1 MTLKP
6 KTYPILVQAVEVGV
20 AYGYHRAYKHA
31 DEPTEA
37 QIKDAVIEGV
47 LNEICDW
54 FEIADV
60 IDGQD
65 MQEQEEEECFCDRN
79 GIGVRGVSCGD
90 CPTRD
95 YGTRRPR

>member
-6 KTYPILVQAVEVGV
+6 KTYPILVQAVEEGV

-31 DEPTEA
+31 DGPTEA
-37 QIKDAVIEGV
+37 QVKDAVIEAV
-47 LNEICDW
+47 LNEICEW

-60 IDGQD
+60 TDGLD
-65 MQEQEEEECFCDRN
+65 MQEQEECFCDRN
-79 GIGVRGVSCGD
+79 EIGVRDVSCGD

-95 YGTRRPR
+95 YGTREPR

>member
-6 KTYPILVQAVEVGV
+6 RTYPILVQAVEVGV

-47 LNEICDW
+47 LNEICEW
-54 FEIADV
+54 FEIDELENDTDV
-60 IDGQD
+60 
-65 MQEQEEEECFCDRN
+65 
-79 GIGVRGVSCGD
+79 
-90 CPTRD
+90 
-95 YGTRRPR
+95 